1 MATGNVSNGPTGS
14 SAAKPASRPAET
26 PASRPASTPAA
37 RPAADAAPPGPPTP
51 SNDSTPRSTEPAD
64 RTELS
69 REVDELPD
77 SRRTGALES
86 ALLENFDTAE
96 DTPKARA
103 DEGDGP
109 LAKSNPDGPDAP
121 ETPDQPRVTPMAQGE
136 FEEALQLSQ
145 NYEELVTEFDPNTFP
160 DSDEAR
166 RLLTERVEELA
177 PDMSLEELR
186 DAQGRGAAID
196 GLLEERYRA
205 VPGRLDASS
214 DDLLA
219 GLEHART
226 NDYLSDFRGGFGDR
240 FRALEELEAGT
251 PEYFEAQRN
260 LREDYAALQ
269 GADRG
274 TARAFETEYNS
285 YLRRVGGV
293 QPDFASVERPPL
305 DDGNHH
311 APGTPEYRGGGEG
324 HTSTRPENFREL
336 YDQSIRDPRE
346 TTRTD
351 VFWSRDEDGI
361 FHRFSGEPV
370 HWSGSTAEGRL
381 RINPNDI
388 PNEVTRSLEGR
399 PLLGSSV
406 GLPQPPD
413 MPTRGHGGPGLGRR
427 FLNRAGGALVGAG
440 IVGVSAANA
449 AVQGEDVGD
458 AALQA
463 TIDQIP
469 GSYSVSQ
476 LADGRPEEAALGA
489 VEEWPLVG
497 TAITEVARPI
507 LRGLGEDV
515 DPSLIQM
522 GIAGGEADRLAR
534 VERNGQLVDWLHDI
548 GGDTD
553 RTLTG
558 IQFTSLP
565 GAAEGT
571 EDPQVHYRVGLNGE
585 LEFVNS
591 PDQALDPHSDPLG
604 SNIVIGMERGDD
616 AGPGFGEE
624 QARVAVALA
633 QAYALDQTAL
643 LRWSGDM
650 GMDLEQLRRLNH

>member
-1 MATGNVSNGPTGS
+1 MATGNVSKGPTGGNT
-14 SAAKPASRPAET
+14 SRPTSTPAPTRNSTPSST
-26 PASRPASTPAA
+26 PASDT
-37 RPAADAAPPGPPTP
+37 APPRDSGPA
-51 SNDSTPRSTEPAD
+51 NDSTPRSTEPVD
-64 RTELS
+64 RTDLS
-69 REVDELPD
+69 REVDDLPD
-77 SRRTGALES
+77 SRRAGALES
-86 ALLENFDTAE
+86 ALLDNFDTAE
-96 DTPKARA
+96 DGPKARA
-103 DEGDGP
+103 DEPEGP
-109 LAKSNPDGPDAP
+109 LAKSNPDGPETP
-121 ETPDQPRVTPMAQGE
+121 ETPDQPRVTPMSQGD

-145 NYEELVTEFDPNTFP
+145 NYEELVTEFDPNSFP

-177 PDMSLEELR
+177 PDMTLTELR

-214 DDLLA
+214 EDLLA
-219 GLEHART
+219 GLDHARA

-251 PEYFEAQRN
+251 PEYFAAQRD
-260 LREDYAALQ
+260 LRRDYAALQ

-311 APGTPEYRGGGEG
+311 APGSPEYRGGGEG

-336 YDQSIRDPRE
+336 YGQSIPDPRE
-346 TTRTD
+346 TTRTE
-351 VFWSRDEDGI
+351 VFWSRDQDGI

-413 MPTRGHGGPGLGRR
+413 LPDRPHGGAGLGRR

-440 IVGVSAANA
+440 IVGVSTANA
-449 AVQGEDVGD
+449 AVQGEDVGE
-458 AALQA
+458 AAVEA

-469 GSYSVSQ
+469 GSYSVRQ

-489 VEEWPLVG
+489 IEEWPLVG
-497 TAITEVARPI
+497 TAITEVARPV

-522 GIAGGEADRLAR
+522 GLAGAEADRLAR

-553 RTLTG
+553 RTLTD

-565 GAAEGT
+565 AGGEGAE
-571 EDPQVHYRVGLNGE
+571 EPQVHFRVGLNGE
-585 LEFVNS
+585 LERVTS
-591 PDQALDPHSDPLG
+591 PDQAFDSFSDPLG
-604 SNIVIGMERGDD
+604 TNLVIGLERGED
-616 AGPGFGEE
+616 AGRGFGEE
-624 QARVAVALA
+624 QARVAAALA
-633 QAYALDQTAL
+633 RAYALDQTAL

-650 GMDLEQLRRLNH
+650 GMDLEQLRRFNR